1 MIFQTLQQR
10 RLNPSLRRSR
20 DKDRFMKSTEWSRM
34 RFFGSD
40 RKAAVTMLE
49 IMVVIALVGFLYSVV
64 APQFSLRTGAE
75 AATKVQRL
83 ADDIRSAFD
92 LAALNNKTYR
102 MSFVF
107 STGEYSLD
115 YADRDVPELGDGKGG
130 RDPSAAEAKA
140 KSDAFEE
147 ETKQYLDLAGDP
159 IKDDDGKVILGSND
173 SPIIK
178 NRTAAKGPVWTHV
191 DGLEWQ
197 NRTLG
202 PYLMISDMQAEH
214 HLEKQALADVG
225 QAGGAYLYFFP
236 SGYVE
241 KAYIAIYFKKDE
253 MEVDESQK
261 PYTIITNSFLGT
273 ASVNAGVVEVDVH
286 AVKEES

>member
-1 MIFQTLQQR
+1 
-10 RLNPSLRRSR
+10 
-20 DKDRFMKSTEWSRM
+20 MKSSEWSWM

-107 STGEYSLD
+107 STGEYSLQ

-140 KSDAFEE
+140 KSDAFDE

-178 NRTAAKGPVWTHV
+178 NRIAAKGPVWTHV

-241 KAYIAIYFKKDE
+241 RAYIAIYFKKDE

-273 ASVNAGVVEVDVH
+273 ASVNAGAVEVDVH